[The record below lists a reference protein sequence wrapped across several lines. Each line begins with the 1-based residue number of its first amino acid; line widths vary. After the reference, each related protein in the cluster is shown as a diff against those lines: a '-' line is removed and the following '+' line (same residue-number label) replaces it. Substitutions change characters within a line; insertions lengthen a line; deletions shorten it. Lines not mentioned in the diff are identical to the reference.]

1 METSQ
6 TTLYHG
12 LTFLAVSSGVII
24 IVLGVFIA
32 LFFKNLIKLTQN
44 LDETTTIVNSEL
56 KPTLDEFKD
65 ALKSINSIAQT
76 ADKQVD
82 SLAKLFENVLNVS
95 TLAYAR
101 AKKLSGGLVKGMV
114 QGVVTVIKMFIKK

>member
-6 TTLYHG
+6 TILYHG
-12 LTFLAVSSGVII
+12 LTFLAVSTGLI
-24 IVLGVFIA
+24 IVVIGVFLAI
-32 LFFKNLIKLTQN
+32 FIKNLTKLTKN

-82 SLAKLFENVLNVS
+82 SLAKIMENVIGVS

-101 AKKLSGGLVKGMV
+101 AKKLSGGLLKGFV
-114 QGVVTVIKMFIKK
+114 QGVIAMVKLFIKK

>member
-6 TTLYHG
+6 TILYHG
-12 LTFLAVSSGVII
+12 LTFLAVATGI
-24 IVLGVFIA
+24 IVIVIGVFLVI
-32 LFFKNLIKLTQN
+32 FIKNLTKLTQN

-56 KPTLDEFKD
+56 KSTLDEFKD

-82 SLAKLFENVLNVS
+82 SLAKIMENVIGVS
-95 TLAYAR
+95 TLAYTR
-101 AKKLSGGLVKGMV
+101 AKKLSGGLVKGLM
-114 QGVVTVIKMFIKK
+114 QGLITVFKMFMKK

>member
-6 TTLYHG
+6 TILYQG
-12 LTFLAVSSGVII
+12 LTFLAVATGMI
-24 IVLGVFIA
+24 IVVVGIFLAI
-32 LFFKNLIKLTQN
+32 LIKNLTKLTKN
-44 LDETTTIVNSEL
+44 IDETTSIVNSEL

-82 SLAKLFENVLNVS
+82 SLAKIMENIIGVS
-95 TLAYAR
+95 TLAYTR
-101 AKKLSGGLVKGMV
+101 AKKLSGGLVKGLV
-114 QGVVTVIKMFIKK
+114 QGLVTVIKMFVKR

>member
-6 TTLYHG
+6 TILYHG
-12 LTFLAVSSGVII
+12 LTFLAVSTGLI
-24 IVLGVFIA
+24 IVVIGVFLAI
-32 LFFKNLIKLTQN
+32 FIKNLTKLTKN

-82 SLAKLFENVLNVS
+82 SLAKIMENVIGVS
-95 TLAYAR
+95 TLAYAK
-101 AKKLSGGLVKGMV
+101 AKKLSGGLVKGLV
-114 QGVVTVIKMFIKK
+114 QGLVTVIKLFIKK

>member
-6 TTLYHG
+6 TILYQG
-12 LTFLAVSSGVII
+12 LTFLAVATGVII
-24 IVLGVFIA
+24 VVIGVFLTI
-32 LFFKNLIKLTQN
+32 FIKNLTKLTKN
-44 LDETTTIVNSEL
+44 LDETTSIVNSEL

-82 SLAKLFENVLNVS
+82 SLAKLVENVIGVS

-101 AKKLSGGLVKGMV
+101 AKKLSGGLVKGMI
-114 QGVVTVIKMFIKK
+114 QGLVTVIKMFIKK